1 MATTR
6 QRPRSASHCKT
17 RIYVTTL
24 PPCLPHTGEETVGPP
39 KGPPPPKGVR
49 KGVITSTFI
58 NTTGRQVQTKR
69 NLPTHRP
76 LRYRIF
82 FFILDWCVGSHQG
95 GDDPHRPPPGPPV
108 GKRDLS
114 GKRGC
119 EVLTKRGESFVST
132 CRPVPYCMVS
142 PTCKYAPI
150 SWGGTLTPRVRASG
164 ACVYR
169 SDRYGPVT
177 Q

>member
-49 KGVITSTFI
+49 KGVITTFI

-82 FFILDWCVGSHQG
+82 FLLDWCVGSHQG

-114 GKRGC
+114 GN
-119 EVLTKRGESFVST
+119 GESGDARFSLKGGNRLCQHADRYRTVWYHQPVST
-132 CRPVPYCMVS
+132 RPS
-142 PTCKYAPI
+142 L
-150 SWGGTLTPRVRASG
+150 GEVR
-164 ACVYR
+164 
-169 SDRYGPVT
+169 
-177 Q
+177 